1 MKKLKY
7 IYTLLIAML
16 LGIISFACTD
26 DEEMEQDKNG
36 DDTTDVRGGGFVTTT
51 ITVSTAAPNLSVDI
65 EGTRSGSDNAN
76 IERDQTENGGRF
88 QNVVVVVTNDKDS
101 VYAIHCNKWY
111 GDHPTSTGV
120 KQYEV
125 IFPDVQI
132 YTTNG
137 KKAKVYAFGNVDM
150 DRWNTINGYT
160 VEATRKVISQY
171 AEINNLITADLS
183 VINDDIYNIRFVPES
198 GNYKVGDDEVTNTC
212 TGMPVNGTADAE
224 VKKGST
230 KFSVHMRRVCARL
243 QVTFR
248 NFTGT
253 YKDYE
258 SKKNLPNKVYVDEFV
273 IKKVLA
279 KKTNYFH
286 DSVAKGNNYT
296 LSESGDV
303 DFNILN
309 ALGGSKTND
318 HDINKIEN
326 GDDLVV
332 SMYVFENKKGTGDA
346 YTYNL
351 KVDRGKNLGLKTTVI
366 DPENAYVIWNNEK
379 LHSIAYDG
387 TKIRSSRMQDSKDE
401 IPYSDQVFWKIE
413 KLDPAVDNPNV
424 QNEYILLPY
433 LLEDI
438 ALDKPKKQQPEV
450 YFQHQDEDQSK
461 FTSNQPDL
469 IVGLQND
476 KGNAQYVQFTEK
488 GENENDS
495 KFTMNLLNSKHK
507 YYKKY
512 TGMNWIGTYQ
522 YDEIIPYVN
531 GYNCWAAHTEGYVGI
546 LGVKNQERYYF
557 LTINDNGELKKKR
570 SELFSGSDGLKY
582 EWTLYA
588 KYIIKKD
595 KLFGEGKDD
604 AVTQYKKITRN
615 SSYSMDFSVMPNYEM
630 KQELLVNC
638 VRDQK
643 TISWESVDK

>member
-36 DDTTDVRGGGFVTTT
+36 DDTTDVRGGEFITTT

-76 IERDQTENGGRF
+76 IEHDQTENGGRF

-111 GDHPTSTGV
+111 GDRPTSTGV

-160 VEATRKVISQY
+160 VEATRKLISEY

-183 VINDDIYNIRFVPES
+183 VINNDIYNIRFVPES
-198 GNYKVGDDEVTNTC
+198 GNYKVDDDEVTNTC
-212 TGMPVNGTADAE
+212 TGMPVNGTANAE
-224 VKKGST
+224 VKKGAT

-253 YKDYE
+253 YKDYQTKE
-258 SKKNLPNKVYVDEFV
+258 NKPNNVYVDEFV

-279 KKTNYFH
+279 TTTKYFH
-286 DSVAKGNNYT
+286 DSVAKGNDYT
-296 LSESGDV
+296 PSVTGAV
-303 DFNILN
+303 DFDILK
-309 ALGGSKTND
+309 ALGGSGKND
-318 HDINKIEN
+318 HNINKIEN

-332 SMYVFENKKGTGDA
+332 SMYVFENKKGTDA

-351 KVDRGKNLGLKTTVI
+351 KVDRGKNLGLNTTNI
-366 DPENAYVIWNNEK
+366 DTANAYVIWNNTF
-379 LHSIAYDG
+379 LHSIAYNDE
-387 TKIRSSRMQDSKDE
+387 KICASSMQTAADE
-401 IPYSDQVFWKIE
+401 IPFNEQVFWKFVSSNGKTKPAYMLNYYKMEDDSIDFYKHTDKYFGKQKDPDWNSNNYKEIE
-413 KLDPAVDNPNV
+413 NKLTDKSTAQYMQFIKKSGENKFTISLLGTPDIDYWGKHR
-424 QNEYILLPY
+424 YILFTYNVYSMLTVK
-433 LLEDI
+433 D
-438 ALDKPKKQQPEV
+438 DKLV
-450 YFQHQDEDQSK
+450 TQS
-461 FTSNQPDL
+461 SD
-469 IVGLQND
+469 
-476 KGNAQYVQFTEK
+476 YQFLASQSL
-488 GENENDS
+488 S
-495 KFTMNLLNSKHK
+495 K
-507 YYKKY
+507 
-512 TGMNWIGTYQ
+512 
-522 YDEIIPYVN
+522 YD
-531 GYNCWAAHTEGYVGI
+531 
-546 LGVKNQERYYF
+546 
-557 LTINDNGELKKKR
+557 
-570 SELFSGSDGLKY
+570 
-582 EWTLYA
+582 WTLYA

-595 KLFGEGKDD
+595 NLFGEGKDD
-604 AVTQYKKITRN
+604 DVTQYKKITRN
-615 SSYSMDFSVMPNYEM
+615 SSYSMEFSVMPNYER

>member
-26 DEEMEQDKNG
+26 EEDTEQLEKG
-36 DDTTDVRGGGFVTTT
+36 DDTTDVRGGRFITTT
-51 ITVSTAAPNLSVDI
+51 ITVSTAAPDLSVDL
-65 EGTRSGSDNAN
+65 EGTRAGNDKAN
-76 IERDQTENGGRF
+76 IEHDQTENGGRF

-111 GDHPTSTGV
+111 GDRPTSTGV

-137 KKAKVYAFGNVDM
+137 AKAKVYAFGNVDM

-160 VEATRKVISQY
+160 VEATRKKIDQY
-171 AEINNLITADLS
+171 TEINNLIKATLSVDDADLYS
-183 VINDDIYNIRFVPES
+183 LSFVPES
-198 GNYKVGDDEVTNTC
+198 GNYKVEVGNDKVKVTTKC
-212 TGMPVNGTADAE
+212 TGMPVNGTANAE
-224 VKKGST
+224 VKKGAT

-296 LSESGDV
+296 PSETGDV
-303 DFNILN
+303 DFDILK

-318 HDINKIEN
+318 HEINKIVN

-387 TKIRSSRMQDSKDE
+387 TKICSSRMQDSKDE
-401 IPYSDQVFWKIE
+401 IPYEDQVFWRLENATDAKISGTNDKVCMLRHFQINTTNDAHVDNGMVYFKQQTAPKWSWSSPYE
-413 KLDPAVDNPNV
+413 NIDGSPTSNKSSSQYVHFKLDNPNAK
-424 QNEYILLPY
+424 E
-433 LLEDI
+433 
-438 ALDKPKKQQPEV
+438 
-450 YFQHQDEDQSK
+450 SK
-461 FTSNQPDL
+461 
-469 IVGLQND
+469 
-476 KGNAQYVQFTEK
+476 Y
-488 GENENDS
+488 
-495 KFTMNLLNSKHK
+495 TMNLLKTHTQTND
-507 YYKKY
+507 Y
-512 TGMNWIGTYQ
+512 WETYLL
-522 YDEIIPYVN
+522 VFLR
-531 GYNCWAAHTEGYVGI
+531 YN
-546 LGVKNQERYYF
+546 L
-557 LTINDNGELKKKR
+557 LTISDDDKLSKQR
-570 SELFSGSDGLKY
+570 SEIQVSSRLGNYD
-582 EWTLYA
+582 WTLYA

-595 KLFGEGKDD
+595 KLFGEGKDE
-604 AVTQYKKITRN
+604 AVTQYETITRN
-615 SSYSMDFSVMPNYEM
+615 SSYSMDFSVMPNYQM

>member
-1 MKKLKY
+1 MKELKY

-26 DEEMEQDKNG
+26 EEDTEQLEKG
-36 DDTTDVRGGGFVTTT
+36 DDTTDVRGGRFITTT
-51 ITVSTAAPNLSVDI
+51 ITVSTAAPDLSVDL
-65 EGTRSGSDNAN
+65 EGTRAGNDKAN
-76 IERDQTENGGRF
+76 IEHDQTENGGRF

-111 GDHPTSTGV
+111 GDRPTSTGV

-137 KKAKVYAFGNVDM
+137 EKAKVYAFGNVDM

-160 VEATRKVISQY
+160 VEATRKLISEY

-224 VKKGST
+224 VKKGAT

-253 YKDYE
+253 YKDYQT
-258 SKKNLPNKVYVDEFV
+258 KVNKPNNVYVDEFV

-296 LSESGDV
+296 PSDTVAV
-303 DFNILN
+303 DFDILK

-318 HDINKIEN
+318 HEINKIVN

-351 KVDRGKNLGLKTTVI
+351 KVDRGKNLGLNTTNI
-366 DPENAYVIWNNEK
+366 DTANAYVIWNNTF
-379 LHSIAYDG
+379 LHSIAYNDE
-387 TKIRSSRMQDSKDE
+387 KICASCMQTAADE
-401 IPYSDQVFWKIE
+401 IPFNEQVFWKFVSSNGKTKPAYMLNYYKMEDDSIDFYKHTDKYFGKQKDPDWNSSNYKEIE
-413 KLDPAVDNPNV
+413 NKLT
-424 QNEYILLPY
+424 
-433 LLEDI
+433 
-438 ALDKPKKQQPEV
+438 DKSTAQYMQFIKKSGEN
-450 YFQHQDEDQSK
+450 K
-461 FTSNQPDL
+461 FTISLLGNPD
-469 IVGLQND
+469 IDYWG
-476 KGNAQYVQFTEK
+476 
-488 GENENDS
+488 
-495 KFTMNLLNSKHK
+495 KH
-507 YYKKY
+507 
-512 TGMNWIGTYQ
+512 
-522 YDEIIPYVN
+522 
-531 GYNCWAAHTEGYVGI
+531 
-546 LGVKNQERYYF
+546 RYF
-557 LTINDNGELKKKR
+557 LITYSVYSMLTVKDDKLVTQ
-570 SELFSGSDGLKY
+570 SSDYQFLASQSLSKY
-582 EWTLYA
+582 DWTLYA
-588 KYIIKKD
+588 KYIIKSGQ
-595 KLFGEGKDD
+595 FGEGKDD
-604 AVTQYKKITRN
+604 DVTQYKKITRN

-643 TISWESVDK
+643 TISWESVDR

>member
-1 MKKLKY
+1 MKELKY

-26 DEEMEQDKNG
+26 EEDTEQLEKG
-36 DDTTDVRGGGFVTTT
+36 DDTTDVRGGRFITTT
-51 ITVSTAAPNLSVDI
+51 ITVSTAAPDLSVDL
-65 EGTRSGSDNAN
+65 EGTRAGNDKAN
-76 IERDQTENGGRF
+76 IEHDQTENGGRF

-111 GDHPTSTGV
+111 GDRPTSTGV

-137 KKAKVYAFGNVDM
+137 AKAKVYAFGNVDM

-160 VEATRKVISQY
+160 VEATRKKISQY
-171 AEINNLITADLS
+171 AEINNLINASLSVDDADLYS
-183 VINDDIYNIRFVPES
+183 LSFVPES
-198 GNYKVGDDEVTNTC
+198 GNYKVDNDKVTTKC

-258 SKKNLPNKVYVDEFV
+258 SKKNLPNNVYVDEFI

-296 LSESGDV
+296 PSETGAV

-318 HDINKIEN
+318 HEINKIEN

-332 SMYVFENKKGTGDA
+332 SMYVFENKKGTDA

-351 KVDRGKNLGLKTTVI
+351 KVDRGKNLGLNTTNI
-366 DPENAYVIWNNEK
+366 DTANAYVIWNNTF
-379 LHSIAYDG
+379 LHSIAYNDE
-387 TKIRSSRMQDSKDE
+387 KICASSMQTAADE
-401 IPYSDQVFWKIE
+401 IPFNEQVFWKFVSSNGKTKPAYMLNYYKIE
-413 KLDPAVDNPNV
+413 DDSIDFYKHTDKYFGKQKDPDWNSNNYKEIENKLT
-424 QNEYILLPY
+424 
-433 LLEDI
+433 
-438 ALDKPKKQQPEV
+438 DKSTAQYMQFIKKSGEN
-450 YFQHQDEDQSK
+450 K
-461 FTSNQPDL
+461 FTISLLGTPD
-469 IVGLQND
+469 IDYWG
-476 KGNAQYVQFTEK
+476 
-488 GENENDS
+488 
-495 KFTMNLLNSKHK
+495 KH
-507 YYKKY
+507 
-512 TGMNWIGTYQ
+512 
-522 YDEIIPYVN
+522 
-531 GYNCWAAHTEGYVGI
+531 
-546 LGVKNQERYYF
+546 RYF
-557 LTINDNGELKKKR
+557 LITYSVYSMLTVKDDKLVTQ
-570 SELFSGSDGLKY
+570 SSDYQFLASQSLSKY
-582 EWTLYA
+582 DWTLYA

-604 AVTQYKKITRN
+604 DVTQYKKITRN
-615 SSYSMDFSVMPNYEM
+615 SSYSMEFSVMPNYER

>member
-36 DDTTDVRGGGFVTTT
+36 DDTTDVRGGEFITTT

-76 IERDQTENGGRF
+76 IEHDQTENGGRF

-111 GDHPTSTGV
+111 GDRPTSTGV

-132 YTTNG
+132 YTTTG
-137 KKAKVYAFGNVDM
+137 AKAKVYAFGNVDM

-171 AEINNLITADLS
+171 AEINNLIKATLSVDDADLYS
-183 VINDDIYNIRFVPES
+183 LSFVPES
-198 GNYKVGDDEVTNTC
+198 GNYKVDNDKVTTKC

-224 VKKGST
+224 VKKGAT

-296 LSESGDV
+296 PSETGAV
-303 DFNILN
+303 DFDILK

-318 HDINKIEN
+318 HEINKIVN

-332 SMYVFENKKGTGDA
+332 SMYVFENKKGTDA

-351 KVDRGKNLGLKTTVI
+351 KVDRGKNLGLNTTNI
-366 DPENAYVIWNNEK
+366 DTANAYVIWNNTF
-379 LHSIAYDG
+379 LHSIAYNDE
-387 TKIRSSRMQDSKDE
+387 KICASSMQTAADE
-401 IPYSDQVFWKIE
+401 IPFNEQVFWKFVSSNGKTKPAYMLNYYKMEDDSIDFYKHTDKYFGKQKDPDWNSNNYKEIE
-413 KLDPAVDNPNV
+413 NKLTYKSTAQYMQFIKKSGENKFTISLLGTPDIDYWGKHR
-424 QNEYILLPY
+424 YILFTYNVYSMLTVK
-433 LLEDI
+433 D
-438 ALDKPKKQQPEV
+438 DKLV
-450 YFQHQDEDQSK
+450 TQS
-461 FTSNQPDL
+461 SD
-469 IVGLQND
+469 
-476 KGNAQYVQFTEK
+476 YQFLASQSL
-488 GENENDS
+488 S
-495 KFTMNLLNSKHK
+495 K
-507 YYKKY
+507 
-512 TGMNWIGTYQ
+512 
-522 YDEIIPYVN
+522 YD
-531 GYNCWAAHTEGYVGI
+531 
-546 LGVKNQERYYF
+546 
-557 LTINDNGELKKKR
+557 
-570 SELFSGSDGLKY
+570 
-582 EWTLYA
+582 WTLYA
-588 KYIIKKD
+588 KYIIKKNN
-595 KLFGEGKDD
+595 LFGEGKDD
-604 AVTQYKKITRN
+604 DVTQYKKITRN
-615 SSYSMDFSVMPNYEM
+615 SSYSMEFSVMPNYER

-643 TISWESVDK
+643 TISWESVDR

>member
-1 MKKLKY
+1 MKEFKY

-26 DEEMEQDKNG
+26 EEDTEQLEKG
-36 DDTTDVRGGGFVTTT
+36 DDTTDVRGGRFITTT
-51 ITVSTAAPNLSVDI
+51 ITVSTAAPDLSVDL
-65 EGTRSGSDNAN
+65 EGTRAGNDKAN
-76 IERDQTENGGRF
+76 IEHDQTENGGRF

-111 GDHPTSTGV
+111 GDRPTSTGV

-137 KKAKVYAFGNVDM
+137 EKAKVYAFGNVDM

-160 VEATRKVISQY
+160 VEATRKLISEY

-224 VKKGST
+224 VKKGAT

-253 YKDYE
+253 YKDYQTKE
-258 SKKNLPNKVYVDEFV
+258 NKPNNVYVDEFV

-296 LSESGDV
+296 PSEPGDV

-326 GDDLVV
+326 GNDLTV
-332 SMYVFENKKGTGDA
+332 SMYVFENKKGTASGD

-351 KVDRGKNLGLKTTVI
+351 KVDRGKSLGTDTRTFQEGNV
-366 DPENAYVIWNNEK
+366 YVIWNMGKER
-379 LHSIAYDG
+379 SIAYNNKV
-387 TKIRSSRMQDSKDE
+387 TVSSVQTEKENVPFM
-401 IPYSDQVFWKIE
+401 DQVFW
-413 KLDPAVDNPNV
+413 
-424 QNEYILLPY
+424 Q
-433 LLEDI
+433 LE
-438 ALDKPKKQQPEV
+438 LG
-450 YFQHQDEDQSK
+450 S
-461 FTSNQPDL
+461 TS
-469 IVGLQND
+469 
-476 KGNAQYVQFTEK
+476 A
-488 GENENDS
+488 S
-495 KFTMNLLNSKHK
+495 
-507 YYKKY
+507 
-512 TGMNWIGTYQ
+512 
-522 YDEIIPYVN
+522 
-531 GYNCWAAHTEGYVGI
+531 HTEGNKTYTLKHYPIDLETDLYDISKDNNEVVYFSKQSGSSFNSSPVLNPGNNNSKKQYVWFETT
-546 LGVKNQERYYF
+546 NQAQYQINLCYSITDGQFSIRYYC
-557 LTINDNGELKKKR
+557 LTVNGSSKFENTAKTWPW
-570 SELFSGSDGLKY
+570 EHWYD
-582 EWTLYA
+582 WTIYA
-588 KYIIKKD
+588 KYIIKSD
-595 KLFGEGKDD
+595 KFGEGKDG

-615 SSYSMDFSVMPNYEM
+615 SSYSMDFSVMPNYNT

>member
-1 MKKLKY
+1 MKELKY

-26 DEEMEQDKNG
+26 EEDTEQLEKG
-36 DDTTDVRGGGFVTTT
+36 DDTTDVRGGRFITTT
-51 ITVSTAAPNLSVDI
+51 ITVSTAAPDLSVDL
-65 EGTRSGSDNAN
+65 EGTRAGNDKAN
-76 IERDQTENGGRF
+76 IEHDQTENGGRF

-111 GDHPTSTGV
+111 GDRPTSTGV

-160 VEATRKVISQY
+160 VEATRKLISEY
-171 AEINNLITADLS
+171 AEINNLMKAKLKVDQK
-183 VINDDIYNIRFVPES
+183 DIYNIRFVPES
-198 GNYKVGDDEVTNTC
+198 GNYKVDNDEVTNTC

-224 VKKGST
+224 VKKGAT

-253 YKDYE
+253 YKVNNNID
-258 SKKNLPNKVYVDEFV
+258 SSNKVYVDEFV

-279 KKTNYFH
+279 TTTNYFH

-296 LSESGDV
+296 PSEPGNV
-303 DFNILN
+303 DFDILK
-309 ALGGSKTND
+309 ALGGSMTND
-318 HDINKIEN
+318 HEINKIVN

-351 KVDRGKNLGLKTTVI
+351 KVDRGKNLGLNTTNI
-366 DPENAYVIWNNEK
+366 DTANAYVIWNNTF
-379 LHSIAYDG
+379 LHSIAYNDE
-387 TKIRSSRMQDSKDE
+387 KICASSMQTAADE
-401 IPYSDQVFWKIE
+401 IPFNEQVFWKFVSSNGKTKPAYMLNYYKMEDDSIDFYKHTDKYFGKQKDPDWNSSNYKEIE
-413 KLDPAVDNPNV
+413 NKLT
-424 QNEYILLPY
+424 
-433 LLEDI
+433 
-438 ALDKPKKQQPEV
+438 DKSTAQYMQFIKKSGEN
-450 YFQHQDEDQSK
+450 K
-461 FTSNQPDL
+461 FTISLLGNPD
-469 IVGLQND
+469 IDYWG
-476 KGNAQYVQFTEK
+476 
-488 GENENDS
+488 
-495 KFTMNLLNSKHK
+495 KH
-507 YYKKY
+507 
-512 TGMNWIGTYQ
+512 
-522 YDEIIPYVN
+522 
-531 GYNCWAAHTEGYVGI
+531 
-546 LGVKNQERYYF
+546 RYF
-557 LTINDNGELKKKR
+557 LITYSVYSMLTVKDDKLVTQ
-570 SELFSGSDGLKY
+570 SSDYQFLASQSLSKY
-582 EWTLYA
+582 DWTLYA
-588 KYIIKKD
+588 KYIIKSGQ
-595 KLFGEGKDD
+595 FGEGKDD
-604 AVTQYKKITRN
+604 DVTQYKKITRN

-643 TISWESVDK
+643 TISWESVDR

>member
-137 KKAKVYAFGNVDM
+137 AKAKVYAFGNVDM

-171 AEINNLITADLS
+171 AEINNLINASLS
-183 VINDDIYNIRFVPES
+183 VDDDDIYNIRFVPES
-198 GNYKVGDDEVTNTC
+198 GNYKVDGVKVIEKC

-253 YKDYE
+253 YKDYQTKE
-258 SKKNLPNKVYVDEFV
+258 NKPNNVYVDEFV

-296 LSESGDV
+296 PSEPGDE

-326 GDDLVV
+326 GNDLTV
-332 SMYVFENKKGTGDA
+332 SMYVFENKKGTASGD

-351 KVDRGKNLGLKTTVI
+351 KVDRGKSLGTDTRTFQEGNV
-366 DPENAYVIWNNEK
+366 YVIWNMDKER
-379 LHSIAYDG
+379 SIAYNNNKV
-387 TKIRSSRMQDSKDE
+387 TVSSVQTEKENVPFM
-401 IPYSDQVFWKIE
+401 DQVFW
-413 KLDPAVDNPNV
+413 
-424 QNEYILLPY
+424 Q
-433 LLEDI
+433 LE
-438 ALDKPKKQQPEV
+438 LG
-450 YFQHQDEDQSK
+450 S
-461 FTSNQPDL
+461 TS
-469 IVGLQND
+469 
-476 KGNAQYVQFTEK
+476 A
-488 GENENDS
+488 S
-495 KFTMNLLNSKHK
+495 
-507 YYKKY
+507 
-512 TGMNWIGTYQ
+512 
-522 YDEIIPYVN
+522 
-531 GYNCWAAHTEGYVGI
+531 HTEGNKTYTLKHYPIDLETDLYDISKDNNEVVYFSKQSGSSFNSSPVLNPGNNNSKKQYVWFETT
-546 LGVKNQERYYF
+546 NQAQYQINLCYSITDGQFSFRYYC
-557 LTINDNGELKKKR
+557 LTVNGSSNLENTAKTW
-570 SELFSGSDGLKY
+570 SWEHWYD
-582 EWTLYA
+582 WTFYA
-588 KYIIKKD
+588 KYIIKEE
-595 KLFGEGKDD
+595 LFGEGKDND
-604 AVTQYKKITRN
+604 VTQYEKITRN
-615 SSYSMDFSVMPNYEM
+615 SSYSMDFSVMPNYNT

>member
-36 DDTTDVRGGGFVTTT
+36 DDTTDVRGGEFITTT

-111 GDHPTSTGV
+111 GDRPTSTGA

-137 KKAKVYAFGNVDM
+137 AKAKVYAFGNVDT

-171 AEINNLITADLS
+171 AEINNLINASLSVDDADLYS
-183 VINDDIYNIRFVPES
+183 LSFVPES
-198 GNYKVGDDEVTNTC
+198 GNYKVGNDKVTTKC
-212 TGMPVNGTADAE
+212 TGMPVNGTANAE
-224 VKKGST
+224 VKKGAT

-258 SKKNLPNKVYVDEFV
+258 SKKNLPNNVYVDEFI

-296 LSESGDV
+296 PSETGAV
-303 DFNILN
+303 DFDILK
-309 ALGGSKTND
+309 ALGGSGKND
-318 HDINKIEN
+318 HNINKIEN

-351 KVDRGKNLGLKTTVI
+351 KVDRGKNLGLNTTNI
-366 DPENAYVIWNNEK
+366 DTANAYVIWNNEK

-387 TKIRSSRMQDSKDE
+387 TKICSSRMQESMDE
-401 IPYSDQVFWKIE
+401 IPYKDQVFWKLEKASDARLSGEIVCKLRHFQINTTNDIHVDNGKVYLKQQKAPDWNAWSAIFGNIPYE
-413 KLDPAVDNPNV
+413 DIDGVPTSVNSEIQYVHFKLDNPS
-424 QNEYILLPY
+424 
-433 LLEDI
+433 
-438 ALDKPKKQQPEV
+438 A
-450 YFQHQDEDQSK
+450 
-461 FTSNQPDL
+461 
-469 IVGLQND
+469 
-476 KGNAQYVQFTEK
+476 TE
-488 GENENDS
+488 S
-495 KFTMNLLNSKHK
+495 RYTMNLLKTHTHTSDYWERVGFILYSYRYSLLTMSDDYKLSK
-507 YYKKY
+507 
-512 TGMNWIGTYQ
+512 Q
-522 YDEIIPYVN
+522 
-531 GYNCWAAHTEGYVGI
+531 
-546 LGVKNQERYYF
+546 
-557 LTINDNGELKKKR
+557 R
-570 SELFSGSDGLKY
+570 SEPQMTQRLGNYD
-582 EWTLYA
+582 WTLYA